1 MRKLFWVVL
10 MLGTLMPLTSNAQ
23 LVSESYFDYMNMKH
37 VKIRTRIETG
47 DSLKIYGNPNGWEL
61 LISFKVDSVRAYK
74 HKAMYF
80 FHNESGSYLIGEHLF
95 HQRAFLI
102 RADTKHHNKRLIV
115 VYYQIGSKT

>member
-1 MRKLFWVVL
+1 MRKLFWVAL
-10 MLGTLMPLTSNAQ
+10 LLISFNSNAQ

-47 DSLKIYGNPNGWEL
+47 DSLKIYGSPNGWKL

-74 HKAMYF
+74 HKDMYF

-102 RADTKHHNKRLIV
+102 RSDTEHHLRKLIV